1 MGYGGPKEGETHEV
15 TIELEGKVEPEAFAE
30 YLEQL
35 RNCMRALVELKDK
48 KGNPLKLK
56 VRQVRTR
63 IRRKK

>member
-1 MGYGGPKEGETHEV
+1 
-15 TIELEGKVEPEAFAE
+15 
-30 YLEQL
+30 
-35 RNCMRALVELKDK
+35 MRALVELKDK